1 MLVCWP
7 KVMPLLPF
15 QPNIRLTGTEMSKA
29 AIISFTLLDFPNE
42 SEMRGFLFL
51 VEQRYEAHA
60 AKLRAA
66 GMTRFYVT
74 RIFNKGDKFTI
85 GNWLEYRDQDAFAK
99 CDAIWKEYMSDLIKD
114 VPQFA
119 PKISPN
125 RGIVMYDFT
134 EAEEEYRKRR
144 TVK

>member
-1 MLVCWP
+1 MLVGWP

-15 QPNIRLTGTEMSKA
+15 PPNIRITGTEMSKA

-42 SEMRGFLFL
+42 SEMRGFLYL

-125 RGIVMYDFT
+125 RGIVMYDFS
-134 EAEEEYRKRR
+134 EAEEGY
-144 TVK
+144 

>member
-125 RGIVMYDFT
+125 RGIVMYDFS
-134 EAEEEYRKRR
+134 EAEEE
-144 TVK
+144 

>member
-1 MLVCWP
+1 
-7 KVMPLLPF
+7 MPLLPF
-15 QPNIRLTGTEMSKA
+15 PPNIRLTGTEMSKA
-29 AIISFTLLDFPNE
+29 AIISFTLLDFPTE
-42 SEMRGFLFL
+42 SDMRGFLYL

-125 RGIVMYDFT
+125 RGIVMYDFS
-134 EAEEEYRKRR
+134 EAEEE
-144 TVK
+144 

>member
-7 KVMPLLPF
+7 KVMPLLLFPT
-15 QPNIRLTGTEMSKA
+15 NVRLTGTEMSKA

-42 SEMRGFLFL
+42 SEMRGFLHL

-99 CDAIWKEYMSDLIKD
+99 CDVIWKEYMSDLIKD

-134 EAEEEYRKRR
+134 EAEEE
-144 TVK
+144 

>member
-15 QPNIRLTGTEMSKA
+15 PPNIRITGTEMSKA

-42 SEMRGFLFL
+42 SEMRGFLYL

-125 RGIVMYDFT
+125 RGIVMYDFS
-134 EAEEEYRKRR
+134 EAEEELSLIHI
-144 TVK
+144 

>member
-7 KVMPLLPF
+7 KVMPLLLFPT
-15 QPNIRLTGTEMSKA
+15 NIRLTGTEMSKA

-42 SEMRGFLFL
+42 SEMRGFLYL

-134 EAEEEYRKRR
+134 EAEEE
-144 TVK
+144 

>member
-1 MLVCWP
+1 
-7 KVMPLLPF
+7 MPLLLFPT
-15 QPNIRLTGTEMSKA
+15 NIRLTGTEMSKA

-42 SEMRGFLFL
+42 SEMRGFLYL

-99 CDAIWKEYMSDLIKD
+99 CDVIWKEYMSDLIKD

-134 EAEEEYRKRR
+134 EAEEE
-144 TVK
+144 

>member
-1 MLVCWP
+1 
-7 KVMPLLPF
+7 MPLLLFPT
-15 QPNIRLTGTEMSKA
+15 NVRLTGTEMSKA

-42 SEMRGFLFL
+42 SEMRGFLYL

-125 RGIVMYDFT
+125 RGIVMYDFS
-134 EAEEEYRKRR
+134 EAEEEY
-144 TVK
+144 

>member
-7 KVMPLLPF
+7 KVMPLLLF
-15 QPNIRLTGTEMSKA
+15 STNIRLTGTEMSKA

-42 SEMRGFLFL
+42 SEMRGFLYL

-99 CDAIWKEYMSDLIKD
+99 CDVIWKEYMSDLIKD

-134 EAEEEYRKRR
+134 EAEEE
-144 TVK
+144 

>member
-1 MLVCWP
+1 
-7 KVMPLLPF
+7 MPLLPF
-15 QPNIRLTGTEMSKA
+15 PPKLRITGTEMSKA

-42 SEMRGFLFL
+42 SEMRGFLYL

-125 RGIVMYDFT
+125 RGIVMYDFS
-134 EAEEEYRKRR
+134 EAEEEY
-144 TVK
+144 

>member
-15 QPNIRLTGTEMSKA
+15 PPNIRITGTEMSKA

-42 SEMRGFLFL
+42 SEMRGFLYL

-119 PKISPN
+119 PKLSPN
-125 RGIVMYDFT
+125 RGIVMYDFS
-134 EAEEEYRKRR
+134 EAEEEY
-144 TVK
+144 

>member
-15 QPNIRLTGTEMSKA
+15 PPNIRITGTEMSKA

-42 SEMRGFLFL
+42 SEMRGFLYL
-51 VEQRYEAHA
+51 VEQRYDAHA

-125 RGIVMYDFT
+125 RGIVMYDFS
-134 EAEEEYRKRR
+134 EAEEEY
-144 TVK
+144 